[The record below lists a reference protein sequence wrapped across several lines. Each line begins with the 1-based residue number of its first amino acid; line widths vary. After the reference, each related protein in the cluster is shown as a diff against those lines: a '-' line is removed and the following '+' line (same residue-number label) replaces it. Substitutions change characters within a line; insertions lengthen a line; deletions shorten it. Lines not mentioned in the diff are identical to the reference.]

1 MIWKRIDWINVHTF
15 STDYDGIA
23 ANDILDI
30 HKHLM
35 KKNDIKY
42 NVSRFRNLIQNQ
54 SMVYISKF

>member
-1 MIWKRIDWINVHTF
+1 MHTF
-15 STDYDGIA
+15 SADYDGIA